1 MMDRAENRK
10 VPFTGKEKIRFN
22 VPPFTGKEY
31 DYVRQAVENQK
42 ICGDGEFTK
51 KANSWFENRTGTAKC
66 LMTTSCTHATEL
78 AAILADIQPGDEII
92 MPSFTFVSTANA
104 FVLRGGV
111 PVFVDIRPD
120 TMNIDETLIEAAI
133 TEKTRA
139 IVPVHYA
146 GVACEMD
153 TIMDI
158 ARRHNLVVIED
169 AAQGVLASYKGQALG
184 SIGDYGCYSFHE
196 TKNYS
201 MGEGGA
207 LLIKDP
213 ANVERAEII
222 REKGTDR
229 SKYYRGQV
237 DKYRWQDFGSSY
249 LPSELNVAYLY
260 AQLEM
265 ADDINEARLARWNQ
279 YFELLKP
286 LADAGKIEL
295 QTIPEGCV
303 HNAHM
308 FWLKTADEKEC
319 AALREFLKEYDILAV
334 SHYVPLHSAPA
345 GVKYGRF
352 CGEDRYTTKESER
365 LLRLPMYYG
374 LTEEEAA
381 FVAEKVKEFYGA

>member
-1 MMDRAENRK
+1 
-10 VPFTGKEKIRFN
+10 
-22 VPPFTGKEY
+22 
-31 DYVRQAVENQK
+31 
-42 ICGDGEFTK
+42 
-51 KANSWFENRTGTAKC
+51 
-66 LMTTSCTHATEL
+66 MTTSCTHATEL
-78 AAILADIQPGDEII
+78 AAILADIKPGDEII
-92 MPSFTFVSTANA
+92 MPSYTFVSTANA

-120 TMNIDETLIEAAI
+120 TMNIDEKQIEAAI
-133 TEKTRA
+133 TEKTKA

-158 ARRHNLVVIED
+158 AKRHNLLVIED
-169 AAQGVLASYKGQALG
+169 AAQGVMASYKGKALG

-207 LLIKDP
+207 LLIRDREH
-213 ANVERAEII
+213 VERAEII

-229 SKYYRGQV
+229 SKYFRGQV
-237 DKYRWQDFGSSY
+237 DKYRWQEFGSSY

-265 ADDINEARLARWNQ
+265 ADQINEARLARWNE
-279 YFELLKP
+279 YYKLLTP
-286 LADAGKIEL
+286 LAQAGKIEL
-295 QTIPEGCV
+295 PVVPEGCV

-308 FWLKTADEKEC
+308 FYIKTADEHERQE
-319 AALREFLKEYDILAV
+319 LINYLKERDILAV
-334 SHYVPLHSAPA
+334 YHYVPLHSAPA
-345 GVKYGRF
+345 GIKYGRF
-352 CGEDRYTTKESER
+352 NGEDVYTTKESER

-374 LTEEEAA
+374 LTAEEAA
-381 FVAEKVKEFYGA
+381 FVADQVKAFYGR